1 MSAIAPARTAP
12 IALWRI
18 AQGFLHIL
26 HNLFGAPEDVAFRHT
41 LTRGPY
47 ALLLSW
53 LRVGEAMMRLLI
65 AIEAAAFPKPN
76 TRPLLHP
83 ARTRKRRA
91 IGFEC
96 DKPEDW
102 RVCFRLMERC
112 SASSTIPRHMRA
124 VSRSDST
131 RVRISSAPC
140 SQRPRSSN
148 TASSAPLI
156 SPAQQKTRGHARRIR
171 AESATA
177 NLR

>member
-1 MSAIAPARTAP
+1 MSAIAPTRTAP

-26 HNLFGAPEDVAFRHT
+26 YNLFGAPEDVAFRHT

-53 LRVGEAMMRLLI
+53 LRVGEAMMRRLI

-76 TRPLLHP
+76 TRPLLHA
-83 ARTRKRRA
+83 ARKRKRRA

-102 RVCFRLMERC
+102 RVCFRLMERG
-112 SASSTIPRHMRA
+112 
-124 VSRSDST
+124 
-131 RVRISSAPC
+131 
-140 SQRPRSSN
+140 RPRPHGTRRALRAGTPALHN
-148 TASSAPLI
+148 FYSAWPLAAFNYPYFGTDSI
-156 SPAQQKTRGHARRIR
+156 GRVCRK
-171 AESATA
+171 
-177 NLR
+177 